1 MALSEIMTT
10 QLTDLFRIGLIV
22 ALVITAR
29 RTAAATGWWLPMAC
43 GVAFVAV
50 IIPSTMQTQSP
61 EPLWRLAAVG
71 VVANLIILAA
81 VLGVYWLL
89 LQLRRP

>member
-1 MALSEIMTT
+1 MTLIEILTS

-22 ALVITAR
+22 ALLITAR
-29 RTAAATGWWLPMAC
+29 RTAAATGWWLPLAC

-61 EPLWRLAAVG
+61 EPLWRLASVG
-71 VVANLIILAA
+71 VVANIIILAA
-81 VLGVYWLL
+81 ALAIYAIILR
-89 LQLRRP
+89 LRRP

>member
-1 MALSEIMTT
+1 MPLTEILTS

-22 ALVITAR
+22 ALIITAR
-29 RTAAATGWWLPMAC
+29 RTAEATGWWLPLAF

-50 IIPSTMQTQSP
+50 IIPSTMQTQSV

-81 VLGVYWLL
+81 VLGIYAVNK
-89 LQLRRP
+89 RFRA